1 MTTANLENSR
11 KSSGC
16 EVSPAPITIWLKAPL
31 RPRNGIQAIVRMI
44 PEVQN
49 GIAHSR
55 KNTVRT
61 AALRT

>member
-1 MTTANLENSR
+1 M
-11 KSSGC
+11 
-16 EVSPAPITIWLKAPL
+16 PACITIWLKAPL

-49 GIAHSR
+49 GTAHNRNS
-55 KNTVRT
+55 TVRT